1 MKSTDLEFLATGI
14 CPAPCIRLSPDRLE
28 RPTLTACR
36 IPPNRMPAAFPVKLA
51 TMSAQMPLSSARFQA
66 ITNSSRRVGSCSFSA
81 SSRLASR
88 TI

>member
-1 MKSTDLEFLATGI
+1 MKSTDVEFLATGR
-14 CPAPCIRLSPDRLE
+14 CSAQCIRLSPDAWE
-28 RPTLTACR
+28 RPTSYGLHDSTKPNACR
-36 IPPNRMPAAFPVKLA
+36 LPGKLA
-51 TMSAQMPLSSARFQA
+51 TMSAQMLLELGAFQA